1 MPELFPVAGSLSNAW
16 ADLDGDGDSDLAVLI
31 KSGEVRLYLND
42 KGTFINVGEAFGL
55 PLSGDEIRSLS
66 RVIMIT
72 METLICKLD
81 QMVATFN
88 ALRESTSK
96 T

>member
-1 MPELFPVAGSLSNAW
+1 MPELFSVAGSLSNAW
-16 ADLDGDGDSDLAVLI
+16 ADLDGDSNLAVLI

-42 KGTFINVGEAFGL
+42 KSAFINVGEASGL
-55 PLSGDEIRSLS
+55 PLSGVEIRGLS

-72 METLICKLD
+72 METLICRLD
-81 QMVATFN
+81 QMVGTFN